1 MAKKKIT
8 ELSQSLLNVGDK
20 FFFTRI
26 RNPHCEGYGMLTV
39 TKIAFEATKFC
50 TNPCDWGGYLHKEH
64 YIDRPSV
71 IIYWKDSAGKK
82 GNSRYWLDE
91 WNGDFGKKS
100 VKVVNDA
107 SEVEYHFAKGFLDDN
122 YRTLLNACRST
133 HGNILSLVLKTKD
146 EKDKKV
152 LRALV
157 ALRDAVIDAQKETKK
172 YSWLNS

>member
-71 IIYWKDSAGKK
+71 NIHWKDSNGKK
-82 GNSRYWLDE
+82 GCTSYWLDE
-91 WNGDFGKKS
+91 WNGDFGKES

-107 SEVEYHFAKGFLDDN
+107 SEVEYHFAKDFLNDA
-122 YRTLLNACRST
+122 YRDLLGACRRN
-133 HGNILSLVLKTKD
+133 HGNIVSLVQKTKD
-146 EKDKKV
+146 EKDKNV

-157 ALRDAVIDAQKETKK
+157 RLRDALTDAQKDTKK
-172 YSWLNS
+172 YGWFN